1 MDFRSLED
9 SLLQDYAQT
18 HKPTARD
25 RIKEIE
31 AQVHRARNLNERS
44 ARNNEIHWT
53 SPDMTGPVF
62 KPGSS
67 TYDFNSF
74 NPGKTSTGPGK
85 RSPPKGGLSPLELM
99 ELEWQSAKIS

>member
-31 AQVHRARNLNERS
+31 AQVQRARV
-44 ARNNEIHWT
+44 T
-53 SPDMTGPVF
+53 FFFPVF
-62 KPGSS
+62 HFFQTKKQQTP
-67 TYDFNSF
+67 
-74 NPGKTSTGPGK
+74 
-85 RSPPKGGLSPLELM
+85 
-99 ELEWQSAKIS
+99 